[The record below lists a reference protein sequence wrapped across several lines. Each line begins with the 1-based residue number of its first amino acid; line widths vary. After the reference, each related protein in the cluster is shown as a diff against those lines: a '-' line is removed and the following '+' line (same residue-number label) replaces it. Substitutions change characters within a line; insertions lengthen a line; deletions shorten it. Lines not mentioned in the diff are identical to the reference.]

1 VLNSDFVVAVAN
13 RTNKLNALRTA
24 LLLLPPRFTSTQLFE
39 TITSLSYMGDFRT
52 MIRAENPNKI
62 RNIVALQLD
71 EFEKLYLPLMI
82 NLSDG
87 SNLILSRST
96 VDMWEV
102 HIFQELT

>member
-1 VLNSDFVVAVAN
+1 
-13 RTNKLNALRTA
+13 
-24 LLLLPPRFTSTQLFE
+24 
-39 TITSLSYMGDFRT
+39 MGDFRT

-96 VDMWEV
+96 ADVWEV
-102 HIFQELT
+102 HIFSIANLNSKRRIQIQEQWESSNRCQRNSRVSW